1 MQFKYVSFFLW
12 GLVIAS
18 LLLASWNI
26 SWIKEERCV
35 GPAFLKQNKENYS
48 SGKGKCE
55 IREQLQFTL
64 FNPKYRLYGHHRSF
78 QGQFQ
83 KGKMMS
89 GQYVEW
95 EGYNYIE
102 YSQYQSD
109 DRVEFD
115 GKFNAYGQREGF
127 GLFTI
132 NRKGDFSTKFI
143 GFWRN
148 GSFSTTSDF
157 SKDIGTLQSS
167 PSNNLLEYSKDRHTP
182 EEIALYPKY
191 LLTAIQYSGQVMNG
205 LANGKGSLRMMNG
218 YNPIA
223 NFSVI
228 SGEWINGTLRKV
240 ESIRLADG
248 ISVSIVDFQDR
259 SGSLK
264 ATFFI
269 DNDSTP
275 IYYSERKGLHCEQK
289 KVFIDATIRNLSR
302 KRNAMIVYHPSVN
315 TTYTEMFEIMEALS
329 LWERTFLSMAPLE
342 EQYYFNTFEMI
353 AHKKLMKVEL

>member
-1 MQFKYVSFFLW
+1 
-12 GLVIAS
+12 
-18 LLLASWNI
+18 
-26 SWIKEERCV
+26 
-35 GPAFLKQNKENYS
+35 
-48 SGKGKCE
+48 
-55 IREQLQFTL
+55 
-64 FNPKYRLYGHHRSF
+64 
-78 QGQFQ
+78 
-83 KGKMMS
+83 
-89 GQYVEW
+89 
-95 EGYNYIE
+95 
-102 YSQYQSD
+102 
-109 DRVEFD
+109 
-115 GKFNAYGQREGF
+115 
-127 GLFTI
+127 
-132 NRKGDFSTKFI
+132 
-143 GFWRN
+143 
-148 GSFSTTSDF
+148 
-157 SKDIGTLQSS
+157 
-167 PSNNLLEYSKDRHTP
+167 
-182 EEIALYPKY
+182 
-191 LLTAIQYSGQVMNG
+191 MNG

-329 LWERTFLSMAPLE
+329 LWERNFLSMAPLE